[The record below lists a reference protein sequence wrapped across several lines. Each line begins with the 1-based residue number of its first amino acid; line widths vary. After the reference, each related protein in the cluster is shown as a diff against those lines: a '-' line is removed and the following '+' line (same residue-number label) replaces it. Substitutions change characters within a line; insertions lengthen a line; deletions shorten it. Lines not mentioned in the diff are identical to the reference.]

1 MDVRV
6 DLRQP
11 SCTTELADLVNSH
24 RALITWPLH
33 DGKGGGGGIGR
44 TEKAAKLS
52 DLVDFGK
59 RKILPCVFFPDKELC
74 VQTAIV
80 K

>member
-1 MDVRV
+1 M
-6 DLRQP
+6 
-11 SCTTELADLVNSH
+11 NSLG
-24 RALITWPLH
+24 ALITWTLH
-33 DGKGGGGGIGR
+33 DGKGGGGWIGR

-52 DLVDFGK
+52 NLVDFSK

-74 VQTAIV
+74 MQTTIV